1 MPTSVKPR
9 PKPRQPDRAAKL
21 ARSARKS
28 VRVMIGVRNG
38 VPNALAT
45 IVESALEAVT
55 VAGAEVA
62 IAIRA
67 ESVRVLLRVRAPCL
81 AKFVKFVNRVKS
93 ARSAKFVRSVNRGLS
108 VRSARSARRVKKP
121 VGAPASGVNVL
132 TVVAN
137 AARVVVP
144 LVAWRSLRSVPSE
157 PRSPRLSLL
166 LSPSEELLLSR
177 CPSRLIGTG
186 WMTLNAVSGCARTVK
201 LRLLPPVRT
210 VRRVVSAA
218 DVKIVAATMAI
229 AEVGVVVGTKPT
241 QPWRSF
247 WSSARIN
254 GAWCT
259 PSVVCCSAM
268 VVTSLVIK
276 SS

>member
-21 ARSARKS
+21 ARSAPKIA
-28 VRVMIGVRNG
+28 RVKNGVRNG

-81 AKFVKFVNRVKS
+81 AKFVKF
-93 ARSAKFVRSVNRGLS
+93 VNRGLS

-177 CPSRLIGTG
+177 CPSRPIGTG

>member
-21 ARSARKS
+21 ARSAPKIA
-28 VRVMIGVRNG
+28 RVKNGVRN
-38 VPNALAT
+38 ALAMT
-45 IVESALEAVT
+45 VESALEAVT
-55 VAGAEVA
+55 AAGAEVA

-67 ESVRVLLRVRAPCL
+67 EPVRVLLRVRAPCL
-81 AKFVKFVNRVKS
+81 AKFVKFVNR
-93 ARSAKFVRSVNRGLS
+93 GLS
-108 VRSARSARRVKKP
+108 VRSARSARRAKKP

-177 CPSRLIGTG
+177 HPSRPIGTG

>member
-1 MPTSVKPR
+1 M
-9 PKPRQPDRAAKL
+9 
-21 ARSARKS
+21 
-28 VRVMIGVRNG
+28 G
-38 VPNALAT
+38 
-45 IVESALEAVT
+45 SALEAVT
-55 VAGAEVA
+55 AAGAELA
-62 IAIRA
+62 IAIRV
-67 ESVRVLLRVRAPCL
+67 EPVRALCLVRASSLVRAIRLVRALCLVRAPYL
-81 AKFVKFVNRVKS
+81 VKF
-93 ARSAKFVRSVNRGLS
+93 ARSVNRGLS
-108 VRSARSARRVKKP
+108 VLRARSARRVKKP

-137 AARVVVP
+137 AARAAVR
-144 LVAWRSLRSVPSE
+144 LVAWRNLRSVPSA
-157 PRSPRLSLL
+157 PLSTRLSRP
-166 LSPSEELLLSR
+166 LSPPPEGAL
-177 CPSRLIGTG
+177 PSRHPSRPIGTG

>member
-21 ARSARKS
+21 ARSAPKIA
-28 VRVMIGVRNG
+28 RVKNGVRN
-38 VPNALAT
+38 ALAMT
-45 IVESALEAVT
+45 VESALEAVT

-67 ESVRVLLRVRAPCL
+67 EPVRVLLRVRAPCL
-81 AKFVKFVNRVKS
+81 ARAQCRAKFVKFVNRVKS
-93 ARSAKFVRSVNRGLS
+93 ARFAKFVRSVNRGLS

-121 VGAPASGVNVL
+121 VGAPASEVNAP
-132 TVVAN
+132 TAAAN
-137 AARVVVP
+137 AARVAVR
-144 LVAWRSLRSVPSE
+144 LVAWKNLRSVPSE

-177 CPSRLIGTG
+177 HPSRPIGTG

-201 LRLLPPVRT
+201 LRLLPPVR
-210 VRRVVSAA
+210 RVASAA
-218 DVKIVAATMAI
+218 DVKIVVATMAI
-229 AEVGVVVGTKPT
+229 AEVGVVVGTKT
-241 QPWRSF
+241 IQPWRSF
-247 WSSARIN
+247 WSSAPIN

-259 PSVVCCSAM
+259 PSVACCSAM
-268 VVTSLVIK
+268 VATSLVIK